1 MSQTS
6 VSIMSAKTWELTP
19 YELQRTPQEVV
30 TDNTEIAVSPRS
42 LHSELMCPI
51 CLDMLKVTMTTK
63 ECLHRFCNECITTA
77 LRSGNKECP
86 TCRKKLVSRRSLR
99 PDPNFDA
106 LISKIYPSREEYEDH
121 QQKVLERI
129 TKHHNSAGFANAI
142 EEGLKEQDKM
152 RNVKTKKS
160 ELATFQ
166 PNGTTPIKTEN
177 SAPSSKSNTPEKE
190 NEDEETTST
199 SSTTKRKG
207 PSNDKVVKDNGNT
220 QGSSDVPYPP
230 KRKKMTAKEENNSS
244 SARTDKNK
252 EPSTSGWND
261 TATHNDSEASCSSTT
276 SSTSC
281 NSMELQLHPHPQQH
295 QKNLDNKQQQHIR
308 NIKTSVVATMHH
320 VSHFLTLRN
329 MLESGENK
337 NEIPN
342 MKETQ
347 PQYTLYIKS
356 NEKYIAV
363 GYEESLETLLQK
375 YWRDENKVQLFYLR
389 KK

>member
-1 MSQTS
+1 MSQSS

-51 CLDMLKVTMTTK
+51 CLDMLRTTMTTK
-63 ECLHRFCNECITTA
+63 ECLHRFCQECITTA

-106 LISKIYPSREEYEDH
+106 LISKIYPSRDEYEEH

-129 TKHHNSAGFANAI
+129 TKHHNNAGFANAI

-160 ELATFQ
+160 ELANLRPTT
-166 PNGTTPIKTEN
+166 NGTPVKNEN
-177 SAPSSKSNTPEKE
+177 SAPNSKTTTPEKT
-190 NEDEETTST
+190 NGKDVDKEETSKQKGCP
-199 SSTTKRKG
+199 SSSSANERV
-207 PSNDKVVKDNGNT
+207 SNTANNKDT
-220 QGSSDVPYPP
+220 DSSDLPYPP
-230 KRKKMTAKEENNSS
+230 KRKKFSHPTKEEPSS
-244 SARTDKNK
+244 SSRNK
-252 EPSTSGWND
+252 DVPSTHDD
-261 TATHNDSEASCSSTT
+261 TKNDSEAST
-276 SSTSC
+276 SSTSSQ
-281 NSMELQLHPHPQQH
+281 NSMELQLHPHPQH
-295 QKNLDNKQQQHIR
+295 TKQQQIR

-329 MLESGENK
+329 MLESGESKTNA
-337 NEIPN
+337 IPN

-347 PQYTLYIKS
+347 PEFTLYVKS
-356 NEKYIAV
+356 PNEKFIAV

-375 YWRDENKVQLFYLR
+375 YWRDSNKVQLFYL
-389 KK
+389 KKK